1 MAELVFILT
10 DFFLA
15 AGADEPRTDAEG
27 HSSSAVHASAGSS
40 AGASDGT
47 HAGLA
52 RLPLLETLFA
62 RARRETLQ
70 PDWRGWLT
78 AQAAGGPSPASSA
91 GLSMAQTV
99 AAAWEW
105 PQRPAQSRGQVWLA
119 SPVHY
124 FAGLDSIYL
133 HRAGLLQLDD
143 AEQHALVADFERV
156 FAGSAWSLRS
166 IGRRELLLSG
176 PMIAADGADPA
187 QYVGCDPSA
196 GMPHGVDAG
205 ALRGLG
211 AEMEMW
217 LYEHPLNLERRSRG
231 DLPVTTLWLWGAQH
245 NPRPPPASGPQP
257 QAPLPPLYGN
267 DSYAEALWRLRGAEP
282 HMLPARFEALP
293 GGARAGAIILY
304 SLLQPQGLGA
314 ALLQLEQRWLAGAY
328 RALRH
333 RHISVVRVLVGTRGY
348 ALQWLD
354 LGRLWRRRAPWWETL
369 A

>member
-1 MAELVFILT
+1 VAEVVFIIT

-15 AGADEPRTDAEG
+15 AGADEPRTDADAIG
-27 HSSSAVHASAGSS
+27 HPDTSA
-40 AGASDGT
+40 
-47 HAGLA
+47 HAGQP
-52 RLPLLETLFA
+52 RLPLLETLLA
-62 RARRETLQ
+62 RAHRETLQ

-78 AQAAGGPSPASSA
+78 ARAAGGPPSHASAS

-99 AAAWEW
+99 AAAWER
-105 PQRPAQSRGQVWLA
+105 PQGPAQPPGQVWLA

-133 HRAGLLQLDD
+133 HRAGVLQLDD

-156 FAGSAWSLRS
+156 FAGSAWSLRA

-187 QYVGCDPSA
+187 QYAGCDPSA
-196 GMPHGVDAG
+196 GMPRGADAG

-245 NPRPPPASGPQP
+245 NPRQPPACGPQP
-257 QAPLPPLYGN
+257 HTPLPPLYGS
-267 DSYAEALWRLRGAEP
+267 DSYAEALWRLRGAAP
-282 HMLPARFEALP
+282 QALPARFEALP
-293 GGARAGAIILY
+293 HGARAGAIILY
-304 SLLQPQGLGA
+304 SLLQPPGPGA
-314 ALLQLEQRWLAGAY
+314 ALLQLEQRWLPGAF

-333 RHISVVRVLVGTRGY
+333 RHIGGVRVLAGTRDY
-348 ALQWLD
+348 ALHWLD
-354 LGRLWRRRAPWWETL
+354 LGRLWRSRTPWWETL